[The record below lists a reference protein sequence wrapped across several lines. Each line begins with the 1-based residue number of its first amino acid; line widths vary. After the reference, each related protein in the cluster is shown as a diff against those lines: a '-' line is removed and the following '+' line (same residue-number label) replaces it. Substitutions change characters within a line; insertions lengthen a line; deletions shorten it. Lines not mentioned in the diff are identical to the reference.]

1 MYCLEY
7 HFVLSALYLGVKA
20 QQCLL
25 ARIAVSLVKKTLLK
39 SWLNPGSKLTI
50 FRGTGAC
57 SLSSLIFRL

>member
-7 HFVLSALYLGVKA
+7 HFVLSALYLGVKT

-50 FRGTGAC
+50 V
-57 SLSSLIFRL
+57 